1 MDSDHST
8 TKGIQSTAR
17 GDRKQRYQDVMTAA
31 ATVLEERGWD
41 EFSIRDVASRA
52 GVSAGAVYQWF
63 SGKGEIWANLQR
75 DRFDADRA
83 IVTSWPTDLSPV
95 ETVSR
100 ILDLLARSY
109 VDLGRYR
116 FAFVSTLKGRVPG
129 YAIELTSA
137 HHLLSAEIAT
147 HVVRIQDRAEPPTD
161 QNARLSWLWATSKG
175 VGDHLVDARHEAHGV
190 KQDIFLETAARSVL
204 AGLTAP

>member
-1 MDSDHST
+1 MNSNHST
-8 TKGIQSTAR
+8 TEGIQSTAR
-17 GDRKQRYQDVMTAA
+17 GDRKQRHRDVMVAA
-31 ATVLEERGWD
+31 ATVLEEHGWE

-75 DRFDADRA
+75 DRFDTDRA
-83 IVTSWPTDLSPV
+83 IVASWPTNLSPV

-109 VDLGRYR
+109 ADLGRYR
-116 FAFVSTLKGRVPG
+116 FAFVSTLKGRVPE

-137 HHLLSAEIAT
+137 HHLLAAEIAA
-147 HVVRIQDRAEPPTD
+147 HVVRIQDRSEPPAD
-161 QNARLSWLWATSKG
+161 QNARLSWLWATGKG
-175 VGDHLVDARHEAHGV
+175 IGDHLVDARHEILGV
-190 KQDIFLETAARSVL
+190 DQDVFLETAAKSVL